1 MQILKIQV
9 TLLYY
14 TILGRKKQCVLVKI
28 YKEIA
33 SFTFTDREKFTSKWT
48 WIQFD
53 KTFEGLLIAITDPE
67 YRIFS
72 STEHLN
78 SPQKNVDEYIAKISF
93 NQKNNDN

>member
-1 MQILKIQV
+1 MGLD
-9 TLLYY
+9 
-14 TILGRKKQCVLVKI
+14 GRINKNQEINKHVKHKI

-67 YRIFS
+67 YRIF
-72 STEHLN
+72 LVRN
-78 SPQKNVDEYIAKISF
+78 I
-93 NQKNNDN
+93 